1 MGADMGYTR
10 SHSTRENIAGQ
21 IMKALLLLLVISQS
35 CHGRPQIGNT
45 EPEQQSIV
53 SLQSG
58 QQQFMT
64 RLLQQI
70 ESNTTT
76 NFVLSPHSIHSVFSQ
91 LLQGS
96 GGRTKEELESLL
108 GVRASDSLVEQYRI
122 LGQGL
127 AGEGFKQA
135 NLLAVANSFKPK
147 IEYRTS
153 LNSGFQSDIREFDFG
168 SNSLGSVQEINKYV
182 EEVTN
187 QKIKDLLA
195 NDDVDGL
202 TRMVLINAVYFKANW
217 QFAFNADETFEA
229 GFNSPEAPEGSVNVQ
244 YMSREADVRM
254 LVDQERQMEILEL
267 PYEDPNRSM
276 LIVLPNA
283 GTSTQD
289 LVQRLGGLD
298 LASIR
303 TNGKLA
309 KTSIFIPKFKL
320 KFKTYLKQQMEA
332 LGVRDLFAQSA
343 NLTGIRHEALS
354 ASEAVHQAF
363 IEVNEEGTEA
373 AAATAAVVGLRT
385 AQQRKREFFA
395 DRPFL
400 FVVYDFEHGVTLF
413 AGKVVNPNNDN
424 VIQTRAALIQEP
436 GTGPASPSVAD
447 SAVCSKMFRDFP
459 NSLDNSNICNK
470 VATEGKK
477 VDWLRK
483 NRALCEESKD
493 FFDNFQ
499 SKSCG
504 SLWCDYAAP
513 QLADWSAEAN
523 SSGVGGCQGVE
534 GRVES
539 VQTKRRC
546 KTVKNKLEAAEFLQC
561 RS

>member
-1 MGADMGYTR
+1 MGI
-10 SHSTRENIAGQ
+10 RERESIAGQ
-21 IMKALLLLLVISQS
+21 IMRSLILLFFCWSSQ
-35 CHGRPQIGNT
+35 GRPQIGNT
-45 EPEQQSIV
+45 DPQQQSVV

-58 QQQFMT
+58 QQQFMN

-76 NFVLSPHSIHSVFSQ
+76 NFILSPHSIHSIFSQ

-108 GVRASDSLVEQYRI
+108 GVTASDSLVEQYRI
-122 LGQGL
+122 LGEGL
-127 AGEGFKQA
+127 SGEGFKQA
-135 NLLAVANSFKPK
+135 NLLAVADSFKPK
-147 IEYRTS
+147 REYRTS
-153 LNSGFQSDIREFDFG
+153 LNNGFQSDIREFDFN
-168 SNSLGSVQEINKYV
+168 SNSLRSVQEINRYV
-182 EEVTN
+182 EDVTN

-195 NDDVDGL
+195 DDDVDGL

-217 QFAFNADETFEA
+217 QFAFNADETFESS
-229 GFNSPEAPEGSVNVQ
+229 FSSPEGSVSTQ
-244 YMSREADVRM
+244 YMNREAEVRM
-254 LVDQERQMEILEL
+254 LVDKERKMQILEL

-283 GTSTQD
+283 GTSTDD
-289 LVQRLGGLD
+289 LVQRLGDLD
-298 LASIR
+298 LGSIR
-303 TNGKLA
+303 IDGRLA
-309 KTSIFIPKFKL
+309 PTSISIPKFKL
-320 KFKTYLKQQMEA
+320 KFKTYLKQQMEQ
-332 LGVRDLFAQSA
+332 LGVRDLFAKSA
-343 NLTGIRHEALS
+343 NLTGISDEALS

-436 GTGPASPSVAD
+436 GTVPASPSVAD

-477 VDWLRK
+477 LDWLRK

-546 KTVKNKLEAAEFLQC
+546 KTVKNKLKAAEFLQC
-561 RS
+561 RN

>member
-1 MGADMGYTR
+1 MGTR
-10 SHSTRENIAGQ
+10 SHSTRERIAGQ
-21 IMKALLLLLVISQS
+21 IMRTFILLFFFWS
-35 CHGRPQIGNT
+35 CQGRPQIGNT
-45 EPEQQSIV
+45 DPQQQQSIV

-58 QQQFMT
+58 QEQFT
-64 RLLQQI
+64 NRLLQQI

-96 GGRTKEELESLL
+96 GGETKAELENLL
-108 GVRASDSLVEQYRI
+108 GVTASDSLVEQYRI

-127 AGEGFKQA
+127 SGEGFKQA

-147 IEYRTS
+147 REYRTS
-153 LNSGFQSDIREFDFG
+153 LNNGFQSDIREFDFG
-168 SNSLGSVQEINKYV
+168 SNSLGSVQEINRYV

-187 QKIKDLLA
+187 EKIKDLLA
-195 NDDVDGL
+195 DDDVDGL

-217 QFAFNADETFEA
+217 QFAFNGEETFESS
-229 GFNSPEAPEGSVNVQ
+229 FNSPEGSVSTQ

-254 LVDQERQMEILEL
+254 LVDTERQLQILEL

-276 LIVLPNA
+276 LIVLPNT
-283 GTSTQD
+283 GTSTHN
-289 LVQRLGGLD
+289 LVQRLDGLD

-303 TNGKLA
+303 TNGTLA
-309 KTSIFIPKFKL
+309 TTSIFIPKFKL
-320 KFKTYLKQQMEA
+320 KFKTYLKQQMEQ
-332 LGVRDLFAQSA
+332 LGVRNLFTRTADLS
-343 NLTGIRHEALS
+343 GISNEALS

-400 FVVYDFEHGVTLF
+400 FVVYDFAHEVTLF
-413 AGKVVNPNNDN
+413 AGKVVNPNNAN

-436 GTGPASPSVAD
+436 ASPAVAAP
-447 SAVCSKMFRDFP
+447 SANSEVCSKMFRDFP
-459 NSLDNSNICNK
+459 NSLDNSVICNK
-470 VATEGKK
+470 VESEGKK
-477 VDWLRK
+477 LDWLRK

-493 FFDNFQ
+493 FFDNFM

-504 SLWCDYAAP
+504 DLWCDFAAP

-546 KTVKNKLEAAEFLQC
+546 KTVKNKLKAAEFLQC
-561 RS
+561 RN

>member
-1 MGADMGYTR
+1 MGYTR

-21 IMKALLLLLVISQS
+21 IMKALLLLLVFSRS
-35 CHGRPQIGNT
+35 SHGRPEMGNT
-45 EPEQQSIV
+45 EPGQQSIV

-58 QQQFMT
+58 QHQFT
-64 RLLQQI
+64 NRLLQQI

-76 NFVLSPHSIHSVFSQ
+76 NFVLSPHSILSQ

-96 GGRTKEELESLL
+96 GGRTKAELENLL
-108 GVRASDSLVEQYRI
+108 GVTASDSLVEQYRI
-122 LGQGL
+122 LGEGL
-127 AGEGFKQA
+127 VGEGFKQA
-135 NLLAVANSFKPK
+135 NLLAVADSFKPK
-147 IEYRTS
+147 REYRTS
-153 LNSGFQSDIREFDFG
+153 LNNGFQSDIREFNFN
-168 SNSLGSVQEINKYV
+168 SNSLGSVQEINRYV
-182 EEVTN
+182 EDVTN

-195 NDDVDGL
+195 DDDVDSL

-217 QFAFNADETFEA
+217 QFAFNADETFESS
-229 GFNSPEAPEGSVNVQ
+229 FSSPEGSVSTQ
-244 YMSREADVRM
+244 YMNREAEVRM
-254 LVDQERQMEILEL
+254 LVDKERKMQILEL

-283 GTSTQD
+283 GTSTDD
-289 LVQRLGGLD
+289 LVQRLGDLD
-298 LASIR
+298 LGSIR
-303 TNGKLA
+303 TDGRLA
-309 KTSIFIPKFKL
+309 PTSISIPKFKL

-332 LGVRDLFAQSA
+332 LGVRDLFAKSA
-343 NLTGIRHEALS
+343 NLTGISNEALS

-424 VIQTRAALIQEP
+424 VIQTRAALFQEP

-477 VDWLRK
+477 LDWLRK

-513 QLADWSAEAN
+513 QLADWTAEAN

-546 KTVKNKLEAAEFLQC
+546 KTVKNKLKAAEFLQC

>member
-1 MGADMGYTR
+1 MGGVIQ
-10 SHSTRENIAGQ
+10 RERTLLDSGQ
-21 IMKALLLLLVISQS
+21 IMKALLLLLVFSRS
-35 CHGRPQIGNT
+35 SHDRPQIGNT
-45 EPEQQSIV
+45 EPEQQNIV

-58 QQQFMT
+58 QQQFMN

-108 GVRASDSLVEQYRI
+108 GVRASDSLVEQYKI

-168 SNSLGSVQEINKYV
+168 SNSLGSVQEI
-182 EEVTN
+182 
-187 QKIKDLLA
+187 
-195 NDDVDGL
+195 
-202 TRMVLINAVYFKANW
+202 
-217 QFAFNADETFEA
+217 
-229 GFNSPEAPEGSVNVQ
+229 NVQ

-343 NLTGIRHEALS
+343 NLTGISDEALS

-395 DRPFL
+395 DLPFL

-424 VIQTRAALIQEP
+424 VIQTRAALIQVP
-436 GTGPASPSVAD
+436 GTEPASPSVAD

-477 VDWLRK
+477 LDWLRK

-546 KTVKNKLEAAEFLQC
+546 KTVKNKLKAAEFLQC

>member
-1 MGADMGYTR
+1 MGIQE
-10 SHSTRENIAGQ
+10 RESIAGQ
-21 IMKALLLLLVISQS
+21 IMRSLILLFFCWSSQ
-35 CHGRPQIGNT
+35 GRPQIGNT
-45 EPEQQSIV
+45 EPGQQSIV

-58 QQQFMT
+58 QQQFMN

-108 GVRASDSLVEQYRI
+108 GVTASDSLVEQYRI
-122 LGQGL
+122 LGEGL
-127 AGEGFKQA
+127 SGEGFKQA

-147 IEYRTS
+147 IEFRTS

-168 SNSLGSVQEINKYV
+168 SNSLGSVQEINQYV
-182 EEVTN
+182 EDVTN

-202 TRMVLINAVYFKANW
+202 TRMVLINAVYFKAPW

-229 GFNSPEAPEGSVNVQ
+229 GFNSPEGSVNVQ

-254 LVDQERQMEILEL
+254 LVDQERQLEILEL

-276 LIVLPNA
+276 LIVLLNA

-303 TNGKLA
+303 TNGRLA
-309 KTSIFIPKFKL
+309 KTSIFIPKFTL

-332 LGVRDLFAQSA
+332 LGVRDLFAKSA
-343 NLTGIRHEALS
+343 NLTGISDEALS

-436 GTGPASPSVAD
+436 GTVPASPSVAD

-459 NSLDNSNICNK
+459 NSLDNSNICTK

-477 VDWLRK
+477 LDWLRK

-493 FFDNFQ
+493 FFDNFM

-504 SLWCDYAAP
+504 SLWCDFAAP

-546 KTVKNKLEAAEFLQC
+546 KTVKNKLKAAEFLQC
-561 RS
+561 RN

>member
-1 MGADMGYTR
+1 MGFNE
-10 SHSTRENIAGQ
+10 REHLAGQ
-21 IMKALLLLLVISQS
+21 IMRNLLLLFFCWSSQ
-35 CHGRPQIGNT
+35 GRPQIGNT
-45 EPEQQSIV
+45 DPQQQQQQSIV

-58 QQQFMT
+58 QQQFT
-64 RLLQQI
+64 NRLLQQI

-96 GGRTKEELESLL
+96 GGRTKAELESLL
-108 GVRASDSLVEQYRI
+108 GVTASDSLVEQYRI
-122 LGQGL
+122 LGEGL
-127 AGEGFKQA
+127 SGEGFKQA

-147 IEYRTS
+147 REYRTS
-153 LNSGFQSDIREFDFG
+153 LNNGFQSDIREFDFG
-168 SNSLGSVQEINKYV
+168 SNSLGSVQEINRYV
-182 EEVTN
+182 EDVTN

-195 NDDVDGL
+195 DDDVDGL

-217 QFAFNADETFEA
+217 QFAFNAGETFESS
-229 GFNSPEAPEGSVNVQ
+229 FNSPEGSVSTE

-254 LVDQERQMEILEL
+254 LVDRERELQILEL

-289 LVQRLGGLD
+289 LVQRLGDLD

-309 KTSIFIPKFKL
+309 MTSIFIPKFKL
-320 KFKTYLKQQMEA
+320 KFKTYLKQQMEQ
-332 LGVRDLFAQSA
+332 LGVRDLFARTADLS
-343 NLTGIRHEALS
+343 GISDEALS

-436 GTGPASPSVAD
+436 GTAPASPSVAD

-477 VDWLRK
+477 LDWLRK

-493 FFDNFQ
+493 FFHNFQ

-504 SLWCDYAAP
+504 SLWCDYAAS
-513 QLADWSAEAN
+513 QLADWTAEAN

-546 KTVKNKLEAAEFLQC
+546 KTVKNKLKAAEFLQC

>member
-1 MGADMGYTR
+1 MGYTR

-21 IMKALLLLLVISQS
+21 IMKALLLLLVFTQS
-35 CHGRPQIGNT
+35 SHGRPQIGNT

-58 QQQFMT
+58 QQQLMT

-96 GGRTKEELESLL
+96 GGRTKAELENLL
-108 GVRASDSLVEQYRI
+108 GVTASDSLVEQYRI

-127 AGEGFKQA
+127 SGQDFKQA
-135 NLLAVANSFKPK
+135 NLLAVANNFNPK
-147 IEYRTS
+147 REYRFS
-153 LNSGFQSDIREFDFG
+153 LNKGFQSEIREFNFG
-168 SNSLGSVQEINKYV
+168 SKSRESVQEINQFV
-182 EEVTN
+182 ENATN
-187 QKIKDLLA
+187 QKIKDLLE
-195 NDDVDGL
+195 DGDVNVD
-202 TRMVLINAVYFKANW
+202 TRMVLVNAVYFKANW
-217 QFAFNADETFEA
+217 QFAFNAEETFEWR
-229 GFNSPEAPEGSVNVQ
+229 FNSPVGNINTQ
-244 YMSREADVRM
+244 YMRMGEDLRM
-254 LVDQERQMEILEL
+254 LVDKERQLQILEL

-283 GTSTQD
+283 GTSTHN
-289 LVQRLGGLD
+289 LVERLDGLD

-309 KTSIFIPKFKL
+309 MTSIFIPKFKL
-320 KFKTYLKQQMEA
+320 KFKTYLKQQMEQ
-332 LGVRDLFAQSA
+332 LGVVDVFARSADLS
-343 NLTGIRHEALS
+343 GISNEALS

-385 AQQRKREFFA
+385 AQQRTRQFFA

-400 FVVYDFEHGVTLF
+400 FAVYDFAHGVTLF
-413 AGKVVNPNNDN
+413 AGKVVNPNNDV
-424 VIQTRAALIQEP
+424 VIQTRSALTQEP
-436 GTGPASPSVAD
+436 AQAASPSVPAAN
-447 SAVCSKMFRDFP
+447 SEVCSKMFRDFP

-470 VATEGKK
+470 VETEGKK
-477 VDWLRK
+477 LDWLRK
-483 NRALCEESKD
+483 NRALCEESRD
-493 FFDNFQ
+493 FFDNFM

-504 SLWCDYAAP
+504 SAWCDHAAP
-513 QLADWSAEAN
+513 QLDDWFAEST
-523 SSGVGGCQGVE
+523 SSGIGGCQGVE

-539 VQTKRRC
+539 VATKRRC
-546 KTVKNKLEAAEFLQC
+546 KTVKNKLKAAEFLQC
-561 RS
+561 RN

>member
-1 MGADMGYTR
+1 MGYTR

-21 IMKALLLLLVISQS
+21 IMKALLLLLVISRS
-35 CHGRPQIGNT
+35 SHGRPQIGNT

-58 QQQFMT
+58 QQQFMN

-127 AGEGFKQA
+127 VGEGFKQA

-147 IEYRTS
+147 IEFRTN

-182 EEVTN
+182 EDVTN

-202 TRMVLINAVYFKANW
+202 TRMVLINAVS
-217 QFAFNADETFEA
+217 FNADETFEA
-229 GFNSPEAPEGSVNVQ
+229 GFNTPEGSVSAQ

-303 TNGKLA
+303 TNRKKA
-309 KTSIFIPKFKL
+309 MTSIFIPKFKL

-343 NLTGIRHEALS
+343 NLTGISDEALS

-400 FVVYDFEHGVTLF
+400 FAVYDFAHGVTLF

-459 NSLDNSNICNK
+459 NSLDNSDICNK
-470 VATEGKK
+470 VAAEGKK
-477 VDWLRK
+477 LDWLRK

-493 FFDNFQ
+493 FFDDFQ

-513 QLADWSAEAN
+513 QLADWTAEAN

-546 KTVKNKLEAAEFLQC
+546 KTVKNKLKAAEFLQC

>member
-1 MGADMGYTR
+1 MGR
-10 SHSTRENIAGQ
+10 N
-21 IMKALLLLLVISQS
+21 LLLLFFCWSSQ
-35 CHGRPQIGNT
+35 GRPQIGNT
-45 EPEQQSIV
+45 DPQQQQQSIV

-58 QQQFMT
+58 QQQFT
-64 RLLQQI
+64 NRLLQQI

-96 GGRTKEELESLL
+96 GGRTKAELENLL
-108 GVRASDSLVEQYRI
+108 GVTASDSLVEQYRI

-127 AGEGFKQA
+127 SGQHFKQA
-135 NLLAVANSFKPK
+135 NLLAVANNFNPK
-147 IEYRTS
+147 REYRFS
-153 LNSGFQSDIREFDFG
+153 LNKGFQSEIREFNFG
-168 SNSLGSVQEINKYV
+168 SKSQDSVQEINQFV
-182 EEVTN
+182 ENATSK
-187 QKIKDLLA
+187 KIKDLLE
-195 NDDVDGL
+195 DGDVNVD
-202 TRMVLINAVYFKANW
+202 TRMVLVNAVYFKANW
-217 QFAFNADETFEA
+217 QFTFNAEETFEWR
-229 GFNSPEAPEGSVNVQ
+229 FNSPMGNINTQ
-244 YMSREADVRM
+244 YMRMGEEVRM
-254 LVDQERQMEILEL
+254 LVNKERQLQILEL

-276 LIVLPNA
+276 LIVLPDA
-283 GTSTQD
+283 GTSTHN
-289 LVQRLGGLD
+289 LVERLDGLD

-309 KTSIFIPKFKL
+309 MTSIFIPKFKL
-320 KFKTYLKQQMEA
+320 KFKTYLKQQMEQ
-332 LGVRDLFAQSA
+332 LGVRDLFA
-343 NLTGIRHEALS
+343 LTADLSGISNEALS

-424 VIQTRAALIQEP
+424 VIQTRAALIQGP
-436 GTGPASPSVAD
+436 GTVPASPSVAD

-477 VDWLRK
+477 LAWLRK

-513 QLADWSAEAN
+513 QLADWAAEAN

-534 GRVES
+534 GRVGS

-546 KTVKNKLEAAEFLQC
+546 KTVKNKLKAAEFLQC

>member
-1 MGADMGYTR
+1 MG
-10 SHSTRENIAGQ
+10 SHSTRESRAGQ
-21 IMKALLLLLVISQS
+21 IMKTLILIVFCWSSQ
-35 CHGRPQIGNT
+35 GRPQIGNT
-45 EPEQQSIV
+45 DPQQQQSIV

-58 QQQFMT
+58 QHQFT
-64 RLLQQI
+64 NRLLQQI

-76 NFVLSPHSIHSVFSQ
+76 NFVLSPHSIHSQ

-96 GGRTKEELESLL
+96 GGRTKAELENLL
-108 GVRASDSLVEQYRI
+108 GVAASDSLVEQYKI
-122 LGQGL
+122 LGEGL

-135 NLLAVANSFKPK
+135 NLLAVADSFKPK
-147 IEYRTS
+147 REYRAS
-153 LNSGFQSDIREFDFG
+153 LNNGFQSDIREFNFN
-168 SNSLGSVQEINKYV
+168 SNSLGSVQEINRYV
-182 EEVTN
+182 EDVTN

-195 NDDVDGL
+195 DDDVDGL

-217 QFAFNADETFEA
+217 QFAFNADETFESS
-229 GFNSPEAPEGSVNVQ
+229 FSSPEGSVSTQ
-244 YMSREADVRM
+244 YMNREAEVRM
-254 LVDQERQMEILEL
+254 LVDKERKMQILEL

-283 GTSTQD
+283 GTSTDD
-289 LVQRLGGLD
+289 LVQRLGDLD
-298 LASIR
+298 LGSIR
-303 TNGKLA
+303 TDGRLA
-309 KTSIFIPKFKL
+309 PTSISIPKFKL
-320 KFKTYLKQQMEA
+320 KFKTYLKQQMEQ
-332 LGVRDLFAQSA
+332 LGVQDLFARSA
-343 NLTGIRHEALS
+343 DLSGISNEALS

-385 AQQRKREFFA
+385 AQRKREFFA

-400 FVVYDFEHGVTLF
+400 FVVYDFAHGVTLF
-413 AGKVVNPNNDN
+413 AGKVVNPNNAN

-436 GTGPASPSVAD
+436 VVPASPAVAAPSAN
-447 SAVCSKMFRDFP
+447 SAVCNKMFRDFP
-459 NSLDNSNICNK
+459 NSLDNSVICNK
-470 VATEGKK
+470 VESEGKK
-477 VDWLRK
+477 LDWLRK
-483 NRALCEESKD
+483 NRALCEESRD
-493 FFDNFQ
+493 FFDNFM

-504 SLWCDYAAP
+504 ALWCDFAAP

-546 KTVKNKLEAAEFLQC
+546 KTVKNKLKAAEFLQC
-561 RS
+561 RN

>member
-1 MGADMGYTR
+1 MG
-10 SHSTRENIAGQ
+10 IAGQ
-21 IMKALLLLLVISQS
+21 IMKALLLLLVFSRS
-35 CHGRPQIGNT
+35 SHGRPQIGNT

-58 QQQFMT
+58 QQQFMN

-96 GGRTKEELESLL
+96 GGQTKEEL
-108 GVRASDSLVEQYRI
+108 AS
-122 LGQGL
+122 
-127 AGEGFKQA
+127 
-135 NLLAVANSFKPK
+135 LLAVANSFKPK
-147 IEYRTS
+147 IEFRTN

-217 QFAFNADETFEA
+217 QFAFNADESFEA
-229 GFNSPEAPEGSVNVQ
+229 GFNSPEGSVNVQ

-343 NLTGIRHEALS
+343 NLTGISDEALS

-436 GTGPASPSVAD
+436 GT
-447 SAVCSKMFRDFP
+447 
-459 NSLDNSNICNK
+459 
-470 VATEGKK
+470 
-477 VDWLRK
+477 
-483 NRALCEESKD
+483 
-493 FFDNFQ
+493 
-499 SKSCG
+499 
-504 SLWCDYAAP
+504 
-513 QLADWSAEAN
+513 
-523 SSGVGGCQGVE
+523 
-534 GRVES
+534 
-539 VQTKRRC
+539 
-546 KTVKNKLEAAEFLQC
+546 
-561 RS
+561 

>member
-1 MGADMGYTR
+1 MG
-10 SHSTRENIAGQ
+10 SHHSTRESIAGQ
-21 IMKALLLLLVISQS
+21 IMKTLIILVFSWS
-35 CHGRPQIGNT
+35 CQGRPQIGNT
-45 EPEQQSIV
+45 EEQQSIV

-58 QQQFMT
+58 QHQFT
-64 RLLQQI
+64 SRLLQQI

-76 NFVLSPHSIHSVFSQ
+76 NFVLSPHSIHSIFSQ

-96 GGRTKEELESLL
+96 GGQTKAELENLL
-108 GVRASDSLVEQYRI
+108 GVAASASLVEQYKI
-122 LGQGL
+122 LGEGL
-127 AGEGFKQA
+127 VGEGFKQA
-135 NLLAVANSFKPK
+135 NLLAVADSFKPK
-147 IEYRTS
+147 REYRAS
-153 LNSGFQSDIREFDFG
+153 LNNGFQSDIREFNFN
-168 SNSLGSVQEINKYV
+168 SNSLGSVQEINRYV
-182 EEVTN
+182 EDVTN

-195 NDDVDGL
+195 DDDVDGL

-217 QFAFNADETFEA
+217 QFAFNADETFESS
-229 GFNSPEAPEGSVNVQ
+229 FSSPEGSVSTQ
-244 YMSREADVRM
+244 YMNREAEVQM
-254 LVDQERQMEILEL
+254 LVDKERKMQILEL

-283 GTSTQD
+283 GTPTDD
-289 LVQRLGGLD
+289 LVQRLGDLD
-298 LASIR
+298 LGSIR
-303 TNGKLA
+303 TYGRLA
-309 KTSIFIPKFKL
+309 PTSISIPKFKL

-332 LGVRDLFAQSA
+332 LGVRDLFARSA
-343 NLTGIRHEALS
+343 DLSGISNEALS

-385 AQQRKREFFA
+385 AQERKREFFA

-400 FVVYDFEHGVTLF
+400 FVVYDFEHEVTLF

-436 GTGPASPSVAD
+436 GTAPASPSVAD

-477 VDWLRK
+477 LDWLRK

-513 QLADWSAEAN
+513 QLADWAAEAN

-546 KTVKNKLEAAEFLQC
+546 KTVKNKLKAAEFLQC

>member
-1 MGADMGYTR
+1 MG
-10 SHSTRENIAGQ
+10 HSTRERRAGQ
-21 IMKALLLLLVISQS
+21 IMRTFILLFFCWSSQ
-35 CHGRPQIGNT
+35 GRPQIGNT
-45 EPEQQSIV
+45 DPQQQQSIV

-58 QQQFMT
+58 QQQFT
-64 RLLQQI
+64 NRLLQQI

-96 GGRTKEELESLL
+96 GGETKAELENLL
-108 GVRASDSLVEQYRI
+108 GVTASDSLVEQYRI
-122 LGQGL
+122 LGEGL
-127 AGEGFKQA
+127 SGKGFKQA

-147 IEYRTS
+147 REYRTS
-153 LNSGFQSDIREFDFG
+153 LNNGFQSDIREFDFG
-168 SNSLGSVQEINKYV
+168 SNSLGSVQEINRYV
-182 EEVTN
+182 EDVTN

-195 NDDVDGL
+195 DDDVDGL

-217 QFAFNADETFEA
+217 QFAFNAEETFESS
-229 GFNSPEAPEGSVNVQ
+229 FNSPEGSVTTQ

-254 LVDQERQMEILEL
+254 LVDKERQLQILEL

-283 GTSTQD
+283 GTSTHN
-289 LVQRLGGLD
+289 LVERLDGLD
-298 LASIR
+298 LASLR
-303 TNGKLA
+303 TNGRLA
-309 KTSIFIPKFKL
+309 PTSISIPKFKL
-320 KFKTYLKQQMEA
+320 KFKTYLKQQMEQ
-332 LGVRDLFAQSA
+332 LGVQDLFARSA
-343 NLTGIRHEALS
+343 DLSGISNEALS

-477 VDWLRK
+477 LDWLRK

-513 QLADWSAEAN
+513 QLADWTAEAN

-546 KTVKNKLEAAEFLQC
+546 KTVKNKLKAAKFLQC

>member
-1 MGADMGYTR
+1 MGI
-10 SHSTRENIAGQ
+10 RERESIAGQ
-21 IMKALLLLLVISQS
+21 IMRSLILLFFCWSSQ
-35 CHGRPQIGNT
+35 GRPQIGNT
-45 EPEQQSIV
+45 EPGQQSVV

-58 QQQFMT
+58 QQQFMN

-108 GVRASDSLVEQYRI
+108 GVRASDSLVEQYKI

-147 IEYRTS
+147 IGFRRN

-182 EEVTN
+182 EDVTN

-202 TRMVLINAVYFKANW
+202 TRMVLINAVYFKAPW

-229 GFNSPEAPEGSVNVQ
+229 GFNSPEGSVSAQ

-276 LIVLPNA
+276 LIVPPNA

-332 LGVRDLFAQSA
+332 LGVRDLFAKSA
-343 NLTGIRHEALS
+343 NLTGISDEALS

-436 GTGPASPSVAD
+436 GTVPASPSVAD

-477 VDWLRK
+477 LDWLRK
-483 NRALCEESKD
+483 NRALCAESKD

-539 VQTKRRC
+539 VATKRRC
-546 KTVKNKLEAAEFLQC
+546 KTVKNKLKAAEFPQC

>member
-1 MGADMGYTR
+1 MGYTR

-21 IMKALLLLLVISQS
+21 IMKALLLLLVFSQS
-35 CHGRPQIGNT
+35 SHGRPQIGNT

-53 SLQSG
+53 SLHSG
-58 QQQFMT
+58 QQQFMN

-108 GVRASDSLVEQYRI
+108 GVRASDS
-122 LGQGL
+122 
-127 AGEGFKQA
+127 
-135 NLLAVANSFKPK
+135 
-147 IEYRTS
+147 
-153 LNSGFQSDIREFDFG
+153 
-168 SNSLGSVQEINKYV
+168 
-182 EEVTN
+182 
-187 QKIKDLLA
+187 
-195 NDDVDGL
+195 
-202 TRMVLINAVYFKANW
+202 
-217 QFAFNADETFEA
+217 
-229 GFNSPEAPEGSVNVQ
+229 
-244 YMSREADVRM
+244 

-343 NLTGIRHEALS
+343 NLTGISDEALS

-400 FVVYDFEHGVTLF
+400 FVVYDFEHEVTLF

-436 GTGPASPSVAD
+436 GTAPASPSVAD

-477 VDWLRK
+477 LDWLRK

-546 KTVKNKLEAAEFLQC
+546 KTVKNKLKAAEFLQC

>member
-1 MGADMGYTR
+1 MGFNE
-10 SHSTRENIAGQ
+10 REHLAGQ
-21 IMKALLLLLVISQS
+21 IMRNLLLLFFCWSSQ
-35 CHGRPQIGNT
+35 GRPQIGNT
-45 EPEQQSIV
+45 DPQQQQQQSIV

-58 QQQFMT
+58 QQQFT
-64 RLLQQI
+64 NRLLQQI

-96 GGRTKEELESLL
+96 GGETKAELESLL
-108 GVRASDSLVEQYRI
+108 GVTASDSLVEQYRI

-127 AGEGFKQA
+127 SGEGFKQA

-147 IEYRTS
+147 REYRTS
-153 LNSGFQSDIREFDFG
+153 LNNGFQSDIREFDFG
-168 SNSLGSVQEINKYV
+168 SNSRGSVQEINRYV
-182 EEVTN
+182 EDVTN

-195 NDDVDGL
+195 DDDVDGL

-217 QFAFNADETFEA
+217 QFAFNADESFEA
-229 GFNSPEAPEGSVNVQ
+229 GFNSPEGGVNVQ

-320 KFKTYLKQQMEA
+320 KFKTYLKQQMEE
-332 LGVRDLFAQSA
+332 LGVRDLFDQSA
-343 NLTGIRHEALS
+343 NLTGISDEALS

-400 FVVYDFEHGVTLF
+400 FVVYDFAHGVTLF
-413 AGKVVNPNNDN
+413 TGKVVNPNNDN

-436 GTGPASPSVAD
+436 GTAPASPSVAD

-477 VDWLRK
+477 LDWLRK

-499 SKSCG
+499 SKSFG

-546 KTVKNKLEAAEFLQC
+546 KTVKNKLKAAEFLQC

>member
-1 MGADMGYTR
+1 MG

-21 IMKALLLLLVISQS
+21 IMKALLLLLVFSRS
-35 CHGRPQIGNT
+35 SHGRPQIGST

-58 QQQFMT
+58 QQQFMNQ
-64 RLLQQI
+64 LLQQI

-108 GVRASDSLVEQYRI
+108 GVRASDSLVEQHRI

-147 IEYRTS
+147 IEFRTS
-153 LNSGFQSDIREFDFG
+153 LNSGFQSDIREFDF
-168 SNSLGSVQEINKYV
+168 
-182 EEVTN
+182 
-187 QKIKDLLA
+187 
-195 NDDVDGL
+195 
-202 TRMVLINAVYFKANW
+202 
-217 QFAFNADETFEA
+217 NADETFEA
-229 GFNSPEAPEGSVNVQ
+229 GFNSPEGSVNVQ

-298 LASIR
+298 LASIG

-320 KFKTYLKQQMEA
+320 KFKTFLKQQMEA
-332 LGVRDLFAQSA
+332 LGVRDLFA
-343 NLTGIRHEALS
+343 
-354 ASEAVHQAF
+354 
-363 IEVNEEGTEA
+363 EA

-395 DRPFL
+395 ERPFL

-436 GTGPASPSVAD
+436 GTVPAS
-447 SAVCSKMFRDFP
+447 
-459 NSLDNSNICNK
+459 
-470 VATEGKK
+470 
-477 VDWLRK
+477 
-483 NRALCEESKD
+483 
-493 FFDNFQ
+493 
-499 SKSCG
+499 
-504 SLWCDYAAP
+504 
-513 QLADWSAEAN
+513 
-523 SSGVGGCQGVE
+523 
-534 GRVES
+534 
-539 VQTKRRC
+539 
-546 KTVKNKLEAAEFLQC
+546 
-561 RS
+561 

>member
-1 MGADMGYTR
+1 MGYTR

-21 IMKALLLLLVISQS
+21 IMKALLLLLVFSRS
-35 CHGRPQIGNT
+35 SHGRPQIGST
-45 EPEQQSIV
+45 EPELQSIV

-58 QQQFMT
+58 QQQFMN

-108 GVRASDSLVEQYRI
+108 GVRASDSLVEQYKI

-147 IEYRTS
+147 IEFRTN

-168 SNSLGSVQEINKYV
+168 SNSLASVQEINRYV
-182 EEVTN
+182 EDVTN

-195 NDDVDGL
+195 DDDVDSL
-202 TRMVLINAVYFKANW
+202 TRMVLINA
-217 QFAFNADETFEA
+217 DETFESS
-229 GFNSPEAPEGSVNVQ
+229 FSSPEGSVSTQ
-244 YMSREADVRM
+244 YMNREAEVRM
-254 LVDQERQMEILEL
+254 LVDKERKMQILEL

-283 GTSTQD
+283 GTPTDD
-289 LVQRLGGLD
+289 LVQRLGDLD
-298 LASIR
+298 LGSIR
-303 TNGKLA
+303 TDGRLA
-309 KTSIFIPKFKL
+309 PTSISIPKFKL
-320 KFKTYLKQQMEA
+320 KFKTYLKQQMEQ
-332 LGVRDLFAQSA
+332 LGVQDLFARSA
-343 NLTGIRHEALS
+343 DLSGISNEALS

-385 AQQRKREFFA
+385 AQQRTRQFFA

-400 FVVYDFEHGVTLF
+400 FAVYDFAHGVTLF
-413 AGKVVNPNNDN
+413 AGKVVNPNNDV
-424 VIQTRAALIQEP
+424 VIQTRSALTQEP
-436 GTGPASPSVAD
+436 AHAASPSVAAAN
-447 SAVCSKMFRDFP
+447 SEVCSKMFRDFP

-470 VATEGKK
+470 VESEGKK
-477 VDWLRK
+477 LDWLRK
-483 NRALCEESKD
+483 NRALCEESRD
-493 FFDNFQ
+493 FFDNFM

-504 SLWCDYAAP
+504 SAWCDHAAP
-513 QLADWSAEAN
+513 QLDDWFAEST
-523 SSGVGGCQGVE
+523 SSGIGGCQGVE

-539 VQTKRRC
+539 RETKTRC
-546 KTVKNKLEAAEFLQC
+546 KTVKNKLKAAEFLQC
-561 RS
+561 RN

>member
-1 MGADMGYTR
+1 MGYTWG
-10 SHSTRENIAGQ
+10 HSTRENIAGQ
-21 IMKALLLLLVISQS
+21 IMKALLLLLVFSRS
-35 CHGRPQIGNT
+35 SHGRPQIGNT

-108 GVRASDSLVEQYRI
+108 GVGASDSLVEQYRI
-122 LGQGL
+122 LGRGL

-135 NLLAVANSFKPK
+135 NLLAVAKSFKPK
-147 IEYRTS
+147 IEFRTN
-153 LNSGFQSDIREFDFG
+153 LNNGFQSDIREFDFS
-168 SNSLGSVQEINKYV
+168 SNSLGSVQEINQYV
-182 EEVTN
+182 EDVTN

-202 TRMVLINAVYFKANW
+202 TRMVLINAVYFKA
-217 QFAFNADETFEA
+217 DETFEA
-229 GFNSPEAPEGSVNVQ
+229 GFNSPEGSVNVQ
-244 YMSREADVRM
+244 YMSRDADVRM

-303 TNGKLA
+303 INGKLA

-343 NLTGIRHEALS
+343 NLTGISDEALS

-436 GTGPASPSVAD
+436 GTAPASPSVAD

-477 VDWLRK
+477 FDWLRK

-523 SSGVGGCQGVE
+523 STGVGGCQGVE

-546 KTVKNKLEAAEFLQC
+546 KTVKNKLKAAEFLQC

>member
-1 MGADMGYTR
+1 MG
-10 SHSTRENIAGQ
+10 HSTRERRAGQ
-21 IMKALLLLLVISQS
+21 IMRTFILLFFFCS
-35 CHGRPQIGNT
+35 CQGRPQIGNT
-45 EPEQQSIV
+45 DPQQQQSIV

-58 QQQFMT
+58 QQQFMN
-64 RLLQQI
+64 RLLPQI

-91 LLQGS
+91 LPQGS
-96 GGRTKEELESLL
+96 GGQTKEELESLL

-127 AGEGFKQA
+127 TGEGFKQA

-147 IEYRTS
+147 IEFRTN
-153 LNSGFQSDIREFDFG
+153 LNNGFQSDIREFDFG
-168 SNSLGSVQEINKYV
+168 SNSLASVQEINNYV
-182 EEVTN
+182 EDVTN

-202 TRMVLINAVYFKANW
+202 TRMVLINAVYFKATW

-229 GFNSPEAPEGSVNVQ
+229 GFNSPEGSVTTQ

-254 LVDQERQMEILEL
+254 LVDKERQLQILEL

-309 KTSIFIPKFKL
+309 PTSISIPKFKL

-343 NLTGIRHEALS
+343 NLTGISDEALS

-400 FVVYDFEHGVTLF
+400 FVVYDFAHGVTLF
-413 AGKVVNPNNDN
+413 AGKVVNPNNAN
-424 VIQTRAALIQEP
+424 VIHT
-436 GTGPASPSVAD
+436 
-447 SAVCSKMFRDFP
+447 
-459 NSLDNSNICNK
+459 
-470 VATEGKK
+470 
-477 VDWLRK
+477 
-483 NRALCEESKD
+483 
-493 FFDNFQ
+493 
-499 SKSCG
+499 
-504 SLWCDYAAP
+504 
-513 QLADWSAEAN
+513 
-523 SSGVGGCQGVE
+523 
-534 GRVES
+534 
-539 VQTKRRC
+539 
-546 KTVKNKLEAAEFLQC
+546 
-561 RS
+561 